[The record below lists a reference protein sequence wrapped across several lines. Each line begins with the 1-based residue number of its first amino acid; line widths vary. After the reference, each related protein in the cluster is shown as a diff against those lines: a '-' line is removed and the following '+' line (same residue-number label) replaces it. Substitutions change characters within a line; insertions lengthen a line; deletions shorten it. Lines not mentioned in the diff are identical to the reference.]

1 MPEHKPD
8 PSRPLPPAVRKQ
20 ILLARMA
27 VERVEFVQAFEQFR
41 SQARPAALLRHA
53 VAATGLGALGAFN
66 PVGAALGLLRFTRG
80 HPYLGSLLGS
90 AASFLLRRRAGRAV
104 LWRLLKLGLATGVL
118 LVAARLLQAGAVR
131 KER

>member
-8 PSRPLPPAVRKQ
+8 PPRPLPAAVRKQ

-41 SQARPAALLRHA
+41 SQARPAALLSRA
-53 VAATGLGALGAFN
+53 VASTGLGALGAFN
-66 PVGAALGLLRFTRG
+66 PVSAALGLLRFTRG

-90 AASFLLRRRAGRAV
+90 TASFLLRRRAARAA
-104 LWRLLKLGLATGVL
+104 LSGMLKLGLATAVL
-118 LVAARLLQAGAVR
+118 LLAARVLQAGARR
-131 KER
+131 K